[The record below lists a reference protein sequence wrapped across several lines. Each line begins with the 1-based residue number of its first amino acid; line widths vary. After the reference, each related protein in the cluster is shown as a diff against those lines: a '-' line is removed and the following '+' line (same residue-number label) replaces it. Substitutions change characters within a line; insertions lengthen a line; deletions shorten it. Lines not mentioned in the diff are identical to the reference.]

1 VDLELSGR
9 VALVTGASRGIGRAI
24 AGRLAAEGAVLGLGA
39 RDPDALEA
47 AAAELRAGAGGR
59 VHAAPVDV
67 TDDAAL
73 AAWVEGAAAALG
85 GVDLLVANVG
95 GAAGGDLAGSTGDDW
110 RATFDLNAVHP
121 VTALRACAP
130 HMAAR
135 GGGAALFITS
145 ISGRKPQPRAQYG
158 AAKAA
163 AAYAAASL
171 ARELAPQGIRVNALA
186 PGSIL
191 FSGGGWDRLRTTD
204 PDRFER
210 FRTGEFP
217 GGALGTAEQVADVA
231 VFLLSPRAALING
244 TEVAADNA
252 QNAPSASGY

>member
-24 AGRLAAEGAVLGLGA
+24 ARRLVEEGAAVALGA
-39 RDPDALEA
+39 RAAGELEA
-47 AAAELRAGAGGR
+47 AAAELRAATGAR

-67 TDDAAL
+67 ADDAAL
-73 AAWVEGAAAALG
+73 AAWVEDAAAALG
-85 GVDLLVANVG
+85 TVDLLVANVG
-95 GAAGGDLAGSTGDDW
+95 GASGGALADSTGADW
-110 RATFDLNAVHP
+110 RETFDLNAIHP
-121 VTALRACAP
+121 VTALRACVP
-130 HMAAR
+130 HMTRR

-171 ARELAPQGIRVNALA
+171 ARELGPQGIRVNALA
-186 PGSIL
+186 PGSVL
-191 FSGGGWDRLRTTD
+191 FPGGGWDHLRRDD
-204 PDRFER
+204 PERFER
-210 FRTGEFP
+210 FETGEFP

-231 VFLLSPRAALING
+231 AFLLSPRAALVNG
-244 TEVAADNA
+244 TEVAADGA
-252 QNAPSASGY
+252 QNAPSAGGY